1 MQKYDELFGKDY
13 NMAFKKN
20 LHLIDTVTPGVAD
33 VSSVTGCL
41 QPCDSYQYPT
51 HVYLSYGIR
60 FANDLMTKQILEST
74 GSNSSSL
81 IVIDYIQ
88 KGWVIRQGIFPS
100 SKNDPNY
107 RHLKF
112 TFSEKATKIYK
123 IFTINLTVCTSNRQ
137 INGEGF
143 VIFCGLLREHELYK
157 CFNEV

>member
-1 MQKYDELFGKDY
+1 MSLTSKPKTNLENLASYFLGTTLQPNRMTPCVMQKYDELFGKDY

-60 FANDLMTKQILEST
+60 FANDLMTKKILEST

-88 KGWVIRQGIFPS
+88 KGGVISDWERPLMISDIRVGRGVQDSP
-100 SKNDPNY
+100 
-107 RHLKF
+107 
-112 TFSEKATKIYK
+112 
-123 IFTINLTVCTSNRQ
+123 Q
-137 INGEGF
+137 NGM
-143 VIFCGLLREHELYK
+143 L
-157 CFNEV
+157 

>member
-1 MQKYDELFGKDY
+1 MIQPNRMTPCVMQKYDELFGNDY

-60 FANDLMTKQILEST
+60 FANDLMTKKILKST

-88 KGWVIRQGIFPS
+88 KGGIISDWERPLMTLDIRVG
-100 SKNDPNY
+100 
-107 RHLKF
+107 
-112 TFSEKATKIYK
+112 T
-123 IFTINLTVCTSNRQ
+123 
-137 INGEGF
+137 
-143 VIFCGLLREHELYK
+143 
-157 CFNEV
+157 

>member
-60 FANDLMTKQILEST
+60 FANDLMTKKILEST

-88 KGWVIRQGIFPS
+88 KGGVISDWERPLMTSDIRVGRGVWVQGSP
-100 SKNDPNY
+100 PN
-107 RHLKF
+107 RTL
-112 TFSEKATKIYK
+112 
-123 IFTINLTVCTSNRQ
+123 
-137 INGEGF
+137 
-143 VIFCGLLREHELYK
+143 
-157 CFNEV
+157 

>member
-1 MQKYDELFGKDY
+1 MIQPNRMTPCVMQKYDDLFGKDY
-13 NMAFKKN
+13 NKAFKKN

-60 FANDLMTKQILEST
+60 FANDLMTKKILEST

-88 KGWVIRQGIFPS
+88 KGGVISDWERLLLTSGIRVGIGGVQDSP
-100 SKNDPNY
+100 
-107 RHLKF
+107 
-112 TFSEKATKIYK
+112 
-123 IFTINLTVCTSNRQ
+123 Q
-137 INGEGF
+137 NGT
-143 VIFCGLLREHELYK
+143 L
-157 CFNEV
+157 

>member
-13 NMAFKKN
+13 NIAFKKN

-60 FANDLMTKQILEST
+60 FANDLMTKKILEST

-88 KGWVIRQGIFPS
+88 KGDVNSEGIFPS
-100 SKNDPNY
+100 SNNEPIYCPLTFHFWLKNWSSLFEDGIK
-107 RHLKF
+107 LK
-112 TFSEKATKIYK
+112 
-123 IFTINLTVCTSNRQ
+123 N
-137 INGEGF
+137 
-143 VIFCGLLREHELYK
+143 LLRLPYL
-157 CFNEV
+157 